1 MQQPGTVPVKQK
13 GCCEMK
19 KLISID
25 ETCRILG
32 VGKTTTYKLINEGT
46 LLTVHIGRR
55 HLVQVDSIEDL
66 FEKAA

>member
-1 MQQPGTVPVKQK
+1 
-13 GCCEMK
+13 MK

-32 VGKTTTYKLINEGT
+32 IGKTTTYKLINEGT

-55 HLVQVDSIEDL
+55 HLVQVESIEDL
-66 FEKAA
+66 FGKAA

>member
-1 MQQPGTVPVKQK
+1 
-13 GCCEMK
+13 MK

-32 VGKTTTYKLINEGT
+32 VGKTTAYKLINEGT

-55 HLVQVDSIEDL
+55 HLVQVESIDDL
-66 FEKAA
+66 FGKAA